1 MDWITVQLDDEK
13 IFLQKL
19 GVPFPHNF
27 LDVVKIIFKRLFHIY
42 AHIYHSHFQSIVG
55 LGEEAH
61 LNTCFKHFVLFTWV
75 SS

>member
-1 MDWITVQLDDEK
+1 MDWIAVQLDDEK
-13 IFLQKL
+13 IFPQKL
-19 GVPFPHNF
+19 GVPFPRNF
-27 LDVVKIIFKRLFHIY
+27 LDVVKIIFERLFRIY

-55 LGEEAH
+55 LGEEVH